1 MKTKDKEQ
9 RRVVILLI
17 AITTLLVLIIFSSIF
32 YLRASRPMRQ
42 ARSEA
47 IDIAEEYTDLAEV
60 DQFYWFT
67 RETTS
72 FSIVGKDTN
81 DKEIVVIIPKSG
93 EKVTVYNQ
101 EDGLTE
107 AQAQQVVKEAH
118 PDQTLQKATLGL
130 YEDEPA
136 WEIMTKDSEG
146 TLSYFLIAF
155 KDGKEI
161 NTITNM

>member
-42 ARSEA
+42 ARNEA
-47 IDIAEEYTDLAEV
+47 IAIAEEYTDLAEV

-72 FSIVGKDTN
+72 FSIVGKDKN
-81 DKEIVVIIPKSG
+81 EKEIVVIIPKSG

-107 AQAQQVVKEAH
+107 AQAKQAIKEAH
-118 PDQTLQKATLGL
+118 PEQTIQKATLGL
-130 YEDEPA
+130 FEDTPT

-146 TLSYFLIAF
+146 TLSYFLIDF

-161 NTITNM
+161 NTITNI